1 MVVMSLVPDITA
13 GTGTE
18 SDETSVG
25 GGSVGWR
32 SRKEHRRG
40 SFPSTVSFRG
50 SDELGVGR
58 RSIYTTAT
66 GRRNAVKILV
76 RTAPWPFSDKPVYRP
91 ECRICSTSGWPTSGR
106 NP

>member
-1 MVVMSLVPDITA
+1 MGVMSLVPDITA

-40 SFPSTVSFRG
+40 SFPSMGLFSGCPAIWELADPRSTRRQVGCTV
-50 SDELGVGR
+50 E
-58 RSIYTTAT
+58 
-66 GRRNAVKILV
+66 ILV
-76 RTAPWPFSDKPVYRP
+76 RTATLATFRDGGLQATWVSRRTKPG
-91 ECRICSTSGWPTSGR
+91 SGA
-106 NP
+106 

>member
-1 MVVMSLVPDITA
+1 MSMVPDITA

-40 SFPSTVSFRG
+40 SFPSTVSFRV

-58 RSIYTTAT
+58 RSIYDLCGLAQSE
-66 GRRNAVKILV
+66 GAQERVLSVDGLFPSVRRA
-76 RTAPWPFSDKPVYRP
+76 RS
-91 ECRICSTSGWPTSGR
+91 WPTLDLHYGDR
-106 NP
+106 